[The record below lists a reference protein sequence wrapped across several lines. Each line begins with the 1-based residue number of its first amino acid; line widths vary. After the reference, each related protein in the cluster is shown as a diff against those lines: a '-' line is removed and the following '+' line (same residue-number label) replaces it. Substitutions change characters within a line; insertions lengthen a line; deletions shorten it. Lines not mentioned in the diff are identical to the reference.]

1 MGTGGSLDERES
13 GTEAR
18 RNTVGAVPDPREGPP
33 GGPLG
38 SRSVPEKE
46 PGWRWR
52 DGPEFLTTP
61 RQDNDIREAR
71 SPHLGW
77 KKAGELIESAIGQA
91 VEQKQV
97 TYDFRRQM
105 EAATPVSWSGFE
117 DILIK
122 NIEST

>member
-1 MGTGGSLDERES
+1 MGAGRSLARR
-13 GTEAR
+13 GARTETR
-18 RNTVGAVPDPREGPP
+18 RNTVGAALDPREGPL

-38 SRSVPEKE
+38 SRSEPERE

-71 SPHLGW
+71 SPHRGW
-77 KKAGELIESAIGQA
+77 KKAGELIESAIEQA
-91 VEQKQV
+91 IEQKQV
-97 TYDFRRQM
+97 TYDFHRQL